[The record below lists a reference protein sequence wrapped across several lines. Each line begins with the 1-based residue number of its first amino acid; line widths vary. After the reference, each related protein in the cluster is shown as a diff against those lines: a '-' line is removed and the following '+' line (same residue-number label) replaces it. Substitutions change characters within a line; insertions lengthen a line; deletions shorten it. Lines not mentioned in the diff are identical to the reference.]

1 MKYDGVIYRIFFSRV
16 DSYFDTSEKY
26 SIKEPGKFLGM
37 CKYDISTNT
46 KTAKEGNKRFL
57 DKEKQT

>member
-1 MKYDGVIYRIFFSRV
+1 MKYDGVIYRIFSLELIPTLTLVKR
-16 DSYFDTSEKY
+16 Y
-26 SIKEPGKFLGM
+26 SIKETGKILGM